1 MKHLQFT
8 VPVLISLVIIGLI
21 STLLW
26 FRTPQFGQWAKN
38 QYFGEVVKLQDSS
51 ILLQGKNTDTIKIF
65 YDRNTKIMKGTH
77 EIESTEIPLNT
88 PVIVIAQADAAGEL
102 HARAI
107 RIFAPKKP

>member
-1 MKHLQFT
+1 MKHLHFT
-8 VPVLISLVIIGLI
+8 VPVLISLIVIGII

-38 QYFGEVVKLQDSS
+38 QYFGEVVELQDAS
-51 ILLQGKNTDTIKIF
+51 ILLRGKNTETIKIF
-65 YDRNTKIMKGTH
+65 YDRNTKIMKGSR
-77 EIESTEIPLNT
+77 EIESREIPLNT
-88 PVIVIAQADAAGEL
+88 PVIVIAQPDGAGGL